1 MTEPLDLNRL
11 LAGSPFAR
19 YLAIQAAVDD
29 AGVLA
34 TLPARD
40 NFVGNVLLPALHG
53 GAIAAFLEITCLL
66 QLAYETG
73 ATDPARTIDVSVEYL
88 RPGRPEATF
97 ARAKIRKLGRRV
109 ATVHAEAWQRDVNA
123 PVCLVQCRFRL
134 PANAAAAT
142 TATGAATT
150 SAARG

>member
-1 MTEPLDLNRL
+1 MTEVPDLNRL
-11 LAGSPFAR
+11 LARSPFAS

-40 NFVGNVLLPALHG
+40 SLVGNVLLPALHG

-73 ATDPARTIDVSVEYL
+73 TTVPARTLDFSVEYL

-97 ARAKIRKLGRRV
+97 ARARIRRLGRRV

-123 PVCLVQCRFRL
+123 PVCLVQCHLRL
-134 PANAAAAT
+134 PADVAGAAT
-142 TATGAATT
+142 VTGAAT
-150 SAARG
+150 G

>member
-1 MTEPLDLNRL
+1 VLGALTEAPDLNRL

-19 YLAIQAAVDD
+19 YLGINAAIDD

-34 TLPARD
+34 TLAARD
-40 NFVGNVLLPALHG
+40 SLVGNVSLPALHG

-73 ATDPARTIDVSVEYL
+73 SAVPARTIDFSVEYL
-88 RPGRPEATF
+88 RPGRPELVF
-97 ARAKIRKLGRRV
+97 ARANIRRLGRRV

-123 PVCLVQCRFRL
+123 PVCLVQCHLRL
-134 PANAAAAT
+134 PTGMAEAAS
-142 TATGAATT
+142 ATGTP
-150 SAARG
+150 RG

>member
-1 MTEPLDLNRL
+1 MTEAPDLNRL

-19 YLAIQAAVDD
+19 YLGINAAIDD

-34 TLPARD
+34 TLAARD
-40 NFVGNVLLPALHG
+40 SLVGNVSLPALHG

-73 ATDPARTIDVSVEYL
+73 SAVPARTIDFSVEYL
-88 RPGRPEATF
+88 RPGRPEVTF
-97 ARAKIRKLGRRV
+97 ARAKIRRLGRRV

-123 PVCLVQCRFRL
+123 PVCLVQCHLRL
-134 PANAAAAT
+134 PTDRAE
-142 TATGAATT
+142 TATAAGTPK
-150 SAARG
+150 G